1 MKNDMKKTAVL
12 ILAMIVTLPVMAQGR
27 FGKDSAECVKY
38 LSYYQEYVKQKNYDA
53 AAPSWR
59 QAMSL
64 CPPTASQ
71 NLFTHGQTIISREI
85 KENAKDPKRVKEL
98 IDTLLLLS
106 DIRAENYPK
115 SAVRSLDNKALNVI
129 NYFSKDYNRLY
140 SELTT
145 IIEKIGAGASPAVF
159 VKQMQAAVDVYKN
172 GGMSADALM
181 ENYTKILS
189 VIDDKIAKEQNSPKL
204 GEVVGAKQDF
214 ETVFADSGVASCEN
228 LVTLFTPRYE
238 ANPNDEA
245 VLTAIVK
252 MLTKS
257 DCVDTE
263 LFLKSVESLNAINPT
278 ATSTH
283 ALYKLYASHEE
294 NTKAAEALE
303 QSISLIDP
311 SDTQTRVEYTFEL
324 ATFYFKK
331 CGKPAAAVAK
341 AKEVAE
347 MSESYKGKAYLLIA
361 TVWGSQKC
369 GGDEISSRAQFWVA
383 CDYAAKAKAADET
396 LEEEANNLSA
406 QYRKYFPQ
414 QADAFM
420 YDVIDG
426 NAYTVSC
433 NGMTERTTVR
443 TAK

>member
-38 LSYYQEYVKQKNYDA
+38 LSYYQEYVKQKNFDA

-59 QAMSL
+59 QAISI

-85 KENAKDPKRVKEL
+85 KANAKNPQRVKEL
-98 IDTLLLLS
+98 IDTLLMLS
-106 DIRAENYPK
+106 DVRAEFYPK
-115 SAVRSLDNKALNVI
+115 NADRSLDNKALNVI
-129 NYFSKDYNRLY
+129 NFFADDNDRLY
-140 SELTT
+140 SELTS
-145 IIEKIGAGASPAVF
+145 IIEKIGPKASPAVY
-159 VKQMQAAVDVYKN
+159 VKQMQAAVELYKK
-172 GGMSADALM
+172 GTMKADDLM
-181 ENYTKILS
+181 ANYTRILE
-189 VIDDKIAKEQNSPKL
+189 VIDEKISLEQNSPKL
-204 GEVVGAKQDF
+204 GEIVGAKQDF
-214 ETVFADSGVASCEN
+214 ETVFADSGVASCDN
-228 LVTLFTPRYE
+228 LVALFTPRYE
-238 ANPNDEA
+238 AAPNDEA
-245 VLTAIVK
+245 TLTAIVK

-257 DCVDTE
+257 DCVETE

-283 ALYKLYASHEE
+283 ALYKLYASRDED
-294 NTKAAEALE
+294 TKAAEALE
-303 QSISLIDP
+303 QSIALIDAQ
-311 SDTQTRVEYTFEL
+311 DVQTRVEYTFEL
-324 ATFYFKK
+324 ATFLFKK
-331 CGKPAAAVAK
+331 CGKAAAAVAK

-347 MSESYKGKAYLLIA
+347 MSESFKGKAYLLIA

-383 CDYAAKAKAADET
+383 CDYAAKAKAADPT
-396 LEEEANNLSA
+396 LEEDANGLSA

-426 NAYTVSC
+426 DGYTVSC

>member
-1 MKNDMKKTAVL
+1 MKKTAIVL
-12 ILAMIVTLPVMAQGR
+12 LAMIVALPVMAQGR

-38 LSYYQEYVKQKNYDA
+38 LSYYQEHVKQKNYDA

-59 QAMSL
+59 QAISI

-85 KENAKDPKRVKEL
+85 QTNKNPKRVKEL
-98 IDTLLLLS
+98 IDTLLMLS
-106 DIRAENYPK
+106 DIRAEYYPK
-115 SAVRSLDNKALNVI
+115 SAERSLDNKALNVI
-129 NYFSKDYNRLY
+129 NYFSKDHNRLY
-140 SELTT
+140 TELTS
-145 IIEKIGAGASPAVF
+145 IIEKIGPKASPAVY
-159 VKQMQAAVDVYKN
+159 VKQMQAAVDVYKE

-181 ENYTKILS
+181 DNYTKILS
-189 VIDDKIAKEQNSPKL
+189 VIDEKIAQEQNSPKL
-204 GEVVGAKQDF
+204 GEVIGAKQDF
-214 ETVFADSGVASCEN
+214 ETVFADSGVASCDN
-228 LVTLFTPRYE
+228 LVALFTPRYE
-238 ANPNDEA
+238 AAPNDEGT
-245 VLTAIVK
+245 LTAIVK

-257 DCVDTE
+257 DCVSTE
-263 LFLKSVESLNAINPT
+263 LFLKSVESLNAVNPT

-283 ALYKLYASHEE
+283 ALYKLYASHDEDS
-294 NTKAAEALE
+294 KAAEALE
-303 QSISLIDP
+303 QAISLIDP
-311 SDTQTRVEYTFEL
+311 QDVQTRVDYTFEL

-331 CGKPAAAVAK
+331 CGKAAASVAK

-347 MSESYKGKAYLLIA
+347 MSEAYKGKAYLLIA

-383 CDYAAKAKAADET
+383 CDYAAKAKAADAA

-406 QYRKYFPQ
+406 QYRRYFPQ

-426 NAYTVSC
+426 EGYTVSC
-433 NGMTERTTVR
+433 NGMSERTTVR
-443 TAK
+443 TVK